1 MDFPPDDFLSPSSPK
16 RAASKSDDRCTSR
29 DLPPPDALR
38 SKSKERAMSKDRE
51 GPPTPKDSCCDF
63 FHFFWAALDDS
74 ACGSRN
80 SNSLCLLRGGDED
93 DKTSLTGADIPR
105 PFIGG
110 LLDAASTFNGTI
122 MGPWRAL
129 GSLEDVVGRSSG
141 NPLGKLYSF

>member
-1 MDFPPDDFLSPSSPK
+1 
-16 RAASKSDDRCTSR
+16 
-29 DLPPPDALR
+29 
-38 SKSKERAMSKDRE
+38 MSKDRE

-110 LLDAASTFNGTI
+110 LLDVASTFNGTI
-122 MGPWRAL
+122 MGPWRGW